1 MKASVPALGVETQDG
16 DGWVLCL
23 PGTVTPDLS
32 EENHQCLAREAL
44 DCGQECPEP
53 QVPILSGRCLVLV
66 VYRHRSSSRGIWT
79 SKESSSEAAAEPRSR
94 PARDSGR
101 LAGARSYPATTL
113 EQGPARRLP
122 YVPRVV
128 KIRLSQLS
136 ALIRYRPRSA
146 VYLPPRPVAAPPRP
160 GHFRPELMQSRV
172 RRVGRP
178 VSNRVVCQRVLEA
191 LFSLDVVGQPCYING
206 LDAENHPRRPCRA
219 HLTLPLRGRSNKIR

>member
-146 VYLPPRPVAAPPRP
+146 VYLPPRLVCRTNA
-160 GHFRPELMQSRV
+160 RPEPLLTRV
-172 RRVGRP
+172 
-178 VSNRVVCQRVLEA
+178 
-191 LFSLDVVGQPCYING
+191 
-206 LDAENHPRRPCRA
+206 DAIPGE
-219 HLTLPLRGRSNKIR
+219 TGRSAGLKSCCLPEGSRSSFLT